1 MNPKILLV
9 LALSALATDGAA
21 IHSRQK
27 RTLGLGQTALDLA
40 GGALGAGVGALGS
53 AAKIGTG
60 LLVGKTLL
68 LGLGGKY
75 ALYKYLKN
83 KSQQDGLHFGVSGG
97 VGGDLPFIGE
107 QNFGGSAGFGFG
119 GNGGGYTDVYEVP
132 AEQTYISSG
141 FASDYAAAPV
151 VYDVSYDSAPVVT
164 YDSAP
169 VVTYA
174 SAPVVSYDAVP
185 SYVAAPQVT
194 SFPQVSFDTVSAPA
208 PSSYDID
215 SYGAPQAD
223 LLG

>member
-1 MNPKILLV
+1 M
-9 LALSALATDGAA
+9 
-21 IHSRQK
+21 
-27 RTLGLGQTALDLA
+27 
-40 GGALGAGVGALGS
+40 
-53 AAKIGTG
+53 
-60 LLVGKTLL
+60 
-68 LGLGGKY
+68 
-75 ALYKYLKN
+75 
-83 KSQQDGLHFGVSGG
+83 F
-97 VGGDLPFIGE
+97 F
-107 QNFGGSAGFGFG
+107 F
-119 GNGGGYTDVYEVP
+119 TDVYEVP

-141 FASDYAAAPV
+141 FASDYASAPV

-185 SYVAAPQVT
+185 SYVAAPQVP

-208 PSSYDID
+208 ASSYDID